1 MRKFIVFTTEVLT
14 WILFAVATFLLA
26 RQTYFA
32 MLGQLPDYSSS
43 EGALIVAGIVT
54 LTWLAMLG
62 RIVLHLDKTMV
73 DWLISLSLL
82 ISGIAVDVAVAL
94 SFVFE
99 WQFPTH
105 LALLVIVA
113 HVVAHVVQWVVSA
126 GQQAFG
132 RFSGAYK
139 PPEERVA
146 ELELALARS
155 EDARVNAEHA
165 VSTLE
170 DEMRPRSWSCP
181 DCGATFEHR
190 SRDSLER
197 AKRTHINQRCPR
209 RIIRSGDN
217 HRKEEEREHVR

>member
-1 MRKFIVFTTEVLT
+1 MRKFIVIITEVLT

-73 DWLISLSLL
+73 DWFISLSLL

-99 WQFPTH
+99 WKFPTH

-113 HVVAHVVQWVVSA
+113 HVVAHVAQWVVSA
-126 GQQAFG
+126 WQQSWLRWSGQ
-132 RFSGAYK
+132 YK
-139 PPEERVA
+139 SPEDRVV

-155 EDARVNAEHA
+155 EDARVSSQDAL
-165 VSTLE
+165 SKLE
-170 DEMRPRSWSCP
+170 DAMKPVSWSCP

-190 SRDSLER
+190 SKDSLER
-197 AKRTHINQRCPR
+197 AKRTHLNQRCPKR
-209 RIIRSGDN
+209 AIIGGN
-217 HRKEEEREHVR
+217 HRKTEEKEREI